1 MKWNDEVSD
10 AETSSA
16 QAPQAMKEE
25 AKAGN
30 KKQDLNF
37 RATKF
42 LYSIH
47 FSNFKFINCHIVYF
61 CTKHTDGAAT
71 TYK

>member
-1 MKWNDEVSD
+1 VSD

-42 LYSIH
+42 YTVFI
-47 FSNFKFINCHIVYF
+47 FQISNL
-61 CTKHTDGAAT
+61 
-71 TYK
+71 